1 MKKEDLFGIIS
12 DIDDKYIMEAHE
24 EDLAAPESAPSEAA
38 SASTESEA
46 HVTADTISKRPRRIR
61 ILIPVAAGIAALALV
76 FFGLWKAGVFEKKEE
91 GIIEHKD
98 TVIVINDESAVVV
111 VTDDTG
117 TDLTSACVTAVDPTG
132 SLTTSPTIFSGW
144 AKMTVRVSSDNMIE
158 KDGKMV
164 PSELIVKLSN
174 LADHP
179 CYYDLTFQLQKLND
193 EGEWETCVKITG
205 DKALQ
210 SERCIAA
217 NETFEFPLNIFVE
230 HYELWD
236 GPARL
241 LVDAHFYEPD
251 ENDWTEVK
259 APLYSETLAA
269 EFYF

>member
-24 EDLAAPESAPSEAA
+24 EELVAPSEA
-38 SASTESEA
+38 SSSTPEKPA
-46 HVTADTISKRPRRIR
+46 PVVPVSKKPGSIR
-61 ILIPVAAGIAALALV
+61 ILLPIDAGIAALALV

-98 TVIVINDESAVVV
+98 TVVV
-111 VTDDTG
+111 VTDDID

-174 LADHP
+174 LVDHP
-179 CYYDLTFQLQKLND
+179 CYYDSTFLLQKLND

>member
-1 MKKEDLFGIIS
+1 MKKEDLFDIIS

-24 EDLAAPESAPSEAA
+24 EDLAAPSEA
-38 SASTESEA
+38 SSSTPEKPA
-46 HVTADTISKRPRRIR
+46 PVVPVSKKPGRIR
-61 ILIPVAAGIAALALV
+61 ILIPIAAGIAALALV

-91 GIIEHKD
+91 GIMEHKD
-98 TVIVINDESAVVV
+98 TVVV
-111 VTDDTG
+111 VTDDID
-117 TDLTSACVTAVDPTG
+117 TDLTSSCVTAVDPTG

-193 EGEWETCVKITG
+193 EGEWENCVKITG

>member
-12 DIDDKYIMEAHE
+12 DIDDKYILEAHE

-38 SASTESEA
+38 SASTENEA
-46 HVTADTISKRPRRIR
+46 HVTADTISKRPGRIR
-61 ILIPVAAGIAALALV
+61 ILLPIAAGIAALALV
-76 FFGLWKAGVFEKKEE
+76 FFGLWKADVFEKKEE

-98 TVIVINDESAVVV
+98 TVIVIDDESAVVV

-117 TDLTSACVTAVDPTG
+117 TNLTSACVTAVDPTG

-164 PSELIVKLSN
+164 PSELLVTFTN
-174 LADHP
+174 LVDDP
-179 CYYDLTFQLQKLND
+179 CYYDSSFLLQKLND
-193 EGEWETCVKITG
+193 EGEWETCVKITDG
-205 DKALQ
+205 STSR
-210 SERCIAA
+210 SERCVAGKY
-217 NETFEFPLNIFVE
+217 TTDFPLSILFE

>member
-1 MKKEDLFGIIS
+1 MKKEDLFEIIS

-24 EDLAAPESAPSEAA
+24 EDLAAPSEA
-38 SASTESEA
+38 SSSTPEKPA
-46 HVTADTISKRPRRIR
+46 PVVPVSKKPGRIR
-61 ILIPVAAGIAALALV
+61 ILIPIAAGIAALALV
-76 FFGLWKAGVFEKKEE
+76 CFGLWKAGVFGKKEE

-98 TVIVINDESAVVV
+98 TVFVITDESAVVE
-111 VTDDTG
+111 VTDDIG
-117 TDLTSACVTAVDPTG
+117 TDLTSSCVTAVDPTG

-193 EGEWETCVKITG
+193 EGEWENCVKITG
-205 DKALQ
+205 DKSLR
-210 SERCIAA
+210 SERCIAV
-217 NETFEFPLNIFVE
+217 NDTFEFPLNIHVE

>member
-12 DIDDKYIMEAHE
+12 DIDDEYIMEAHE
-24 EDLAAPESAPSEAA
+24 EDLAAPSEA
-38 SASTESEA
+38 SSSTPEKPA
-46 HVTADTISKRPRRIR
+46 PVVPVSKKPGRIR
-61 ILIPVAAGIAALALV
+61 ILLPIAAGIAALALV

-98 TVIVINDESAVVV
+98 TVVV
-111 VTDDTG
+111 VTDDIDTE
-117 TDLTSACVTAVDPTG
+117 LTSACVTAVDPTG

-164 PSELIVKLSN
+164 PSELLVTFTN
-174 LADHP
+174 LVDHP

>member
-24 EDLAAPESAPSEAA
+24 EDLAAPESTPSEAA
-38 SASTESEA
+38 SASTPEKPA
-46 HVTADTISKRPRRIR
+46 PVVPVSKKPGRIR
-61 ILIPVAAGIAALALV
+61 ILLPIAAGIAALALV

-98 TVIVINDESAVVV
+98 MVIVIDDESAVVV

-117 TDLTSACVTAVDPTG
+117 TNLTSACVTAVDPTG

-164 PSELIVKLSN
+164 PSELLVTFTN
-174 LADHP
+174 LVDDP
-179 CYYDLTFQLQKLND
+179 CYYDSSFLLQKLND
-193 EGEWETCVKITG
+193 EGEWETCVKITDG
-205 DKALQ
+205 STSR
-210 SERCIAA
+210 SERCVAGKY
-217 NETFEFPLNIFVE
+217 TTDFPLSILFE